1 METLNNRVLHL
12 VMYLS
17 TKSGVSFQ
25 TTRAFA
31 VILVALLSATYLDVA
46 SDCEQQSKTELMTNY
61 LSFVWSL
68 LEPHSLIPV
77 EDRQKHEGK
86 IAHGGSHFSLF
97 SHVPHA

>member
-46 SDCEQQSKTELMTNY
+46 SDCEQQSKSSKDNLFLLFGLY
-61 LSFVWSL
+61 LS
-68 LEPHSLIPV
+68 PI
-77 EDRQKHEGK
+77 HET
-86 IAHGGSHFSLF
+86 L
-97 SHVPHA
+97 